1 MRPQVGCLGAF
12 ALLDIWRYSQKR
24 RVLGMST
31 GPFLP
36 LLVHECS
43 QTVYYSVA
51 VSSLLPG
58 PWVWG
63 ERDSTVQH
71 RYNPKAT
78 QMIGRRSGE

>member
-1 MRPQVGCLGAF
+1 MPLLGVR
-12 ALLDIWRYSQKR
+12 WYSQKR
-24 RVLGMST
+24 RVLGTSR

-43 QTVYYSVA
+43 QTVYHGVA

-78 QMIGRRSGE
+78 QMIGGRGGTV